1 MRRLGRRPAWLL
13 PAWAG
18 LALVCAARPADAGAQ
33 SQTTSAIRGTVT
45 EAAGQPVADASVVV
59 RNTLTGA
66 ERSAVTGADGRFLV
80 LLLQPGAGWSVR
92 VSRLGYADAE
102 EGGIQLQVGE
112 TRTLAFVLQTRAVEV
127 EGVAVDVERNPV
139 IDPTRTG
146 PATRLGERTVQ
157 SLPILSRDVMELAV
171 LSPLVRTTESG
182 GFSIGGQNDRYNAL
196 LVDGLLNQDA
206 FGLTSAGVPGGQ
218 AGAKLLPLDAV
229 AQYEILVAPYDTRLT
244 GFAGG
249 VLNAVTR
256 TGTNDWRVRALGV
269 GRHEAL
275 MGDLTLPSGTADA
288 SGVQRSLLSLSVGG
302 PLVRD
307 RAHLFVAAEVER
319 RRQPPPGYNSGRDIP
334 GLVGID
340 PENLG
345 LFQGFFEER
354 FGVDTGEAGPYPLD
368 QALANVFARVDWQV
382 SRRHRLTVRN
392 VFAHAANDESPNRA
406 PFEPYELSSNAVFRT
421 STSNALSLQ
430 LFTDL
435 GRRGGNEVDFT
446 FQRTTDRTRPASSL
460 PQVEV
465 VLRSPDQSLTATRP
479 VRVGAQ
485 FYAQRN
491 DLAQTS
497 ARVTNTLTLPRG
509 SHTWTLG
516 ASAALYDIRQ
526 EYLPGALGDWFFADW
541 LDLVVNAPQRFQR
554 TELLEGQSPAVGF
567 NVTEL
572 GAFVEDQV
580 EVGRL
585 TLRLGLR
592 ADVPFVL
599 DRPEENARVLG
610 YFDRSTSTVPRGR
623 PLVSPRLS
631 FNWHRGEGLRTQVR
645 GGAGLFTGQLPYV
658 WLANAFHNNGLRS
671 VVRSCSGRWID
682 DPPTG
687 NTTPP
692 FDPSQPDPS
701 CLLGPARETR
711 TVTLFEEGFV
721 YPQYAKMSLAVDQE
735 ITPRLTA
742 SLSAIFSH
750 SINQVLLRELNI
762 HPQEEGLGPLRG
774 YGGRDRMYFGTPDN
788 RGFSPIRLLPGYD
801 QVLLATNGGGDRSW
815 SVTAE
820 LRGTLSDRLAFQAAY
835 AYGRSYDRMSLG
847 EVDLVA
853 NFGLTP
859 THGDPN
865 DPPLTPSNFDRPH
878 KVVLTLFG
886 APLPRLPDTEISLL
900 YTGESGLPFSY
911 VYRGD
916 YNGDGYPSLGAAFDR
931 NNDLVYVPLDP
942 FEVPS
947 GVGTSARLQ
956 GALETDA
963 CLQRFQGF
971 IMLRNHC
978 RAPWQNRLDL
988 RVAHGMRVGGAR
1000 VRLEGDLINVLNLLD
1015 GDRGLAHT
1023 IRPVSSLLQPF
1034 ERSPFTGELLSEWAG
1049 GLLPFRDPAG
1059 KLVTPQ
1065 PWTVAS
1071 PASQWQAQFGVR
1083 VTLGG

>member
-1 MRRLGRRPAWLL
+1 MRLCARRVLLAVTATAAALGAPA
-13 PAWAG
+13 
-18 LALVCAARPADAGAQ
+18 AGAGQ
-33 SQTTSAIRGTVT
+33 SQTTSAIRGTVV
-45 EAAGQPVADASVVV
+45 EESGRPVADASVVV
-59 RNTLTGA
+59 RNPLTGA
-66 ERSAVTGADGRFLV
+66 ERGAVTGTDGRFLV
-80 LLLQPGAGWSVR
+80 LLLQPGGPWSVR
-92 VSRLGYADAE
+92 VSRIGFADAVE
-102 EGGIQLQVGE
+102 DGIQLQVGE
-112 TRTLAFVLQTRAVEV
+112 TRTLSLVLHVRAVEV
-127 EGVAVDVERNPV
+127 EGVAVDVERSPVVNPAQ
-139 IDPTRTG
+139 TG
-146 PATRLGERTVQ
+146 PATRLGERAVQ
-157 SLPILSRDVMELAV
+157 SLPILSRDVMDLAV

-182 GFSIGGQNDRYNAL
+182 GFSIGGQNDRYNAV

-206 FGLTSAGVPGGQ
+206 FGLTSSGVPGGQ

-256 TGTNDWRVRALGV
+256 TGTNDWRVQGLAV

-275 MGDLTLPSGTADA
+275 MGDLTLPLGSAEA
-288 SGVQRSLLSLSVGG
+288 SGVQRSLLGFSVGG

-307 RAHLFVAAEVER
+307 RAHLFVSTEVER
-319 RRQPPPGYNSGRDIP
+319 RRQPPSGYNAGRDP
-334 GLVGID
+334 AALVGID
-340 PENLG
+340 PENMG
-345 LFQGFFEER
+345 VFQSFFEER
-354 FGVDTGEAGPYPLD
+354 FSVPTGEAGPYALD
-368 QALANVFARVDWQV
+368 QSLANAFARVDWQI
-382 SRRHRLTVRN
+382 SHRHRLTVRN
-392 VFAHAANDESPNRA
+392 VFAYAANDESPNRA
-406 PFEPYELSSNAVFRT
+406 PFDPYELSSNAVFRT

-435 GRRGGNEVDFT
+435 GRRGGNELDLT
-446 FQRTTDRTRPASSL
+446 FQRTTDRTTPASIF

-465 VLRSPDQSLTATRP
+465 VLRSPDQSVSATRP

-491 DLAQTS
+491 DLAQNS
-497 ARVTNTLTLPRG
+497 GRVTNTLTLPRG
-509 SHTWTLG
+509 RSTWTLG
-516 ASAALYDIRQ
+516 ASAAIYDIRH
-526 EYLPGALGDWFFADW
+526 EYLPGSTGDWFFADW
-541 LDLVVNAPQRFQR
+541 LDLVLNAPQRYQR
-554 TELLEGQSPAVGF
+554 TVLLDGQSPAVGF
-567 NVTEL
+567 GVTEL
-572 GAFVEDQV
+572 GAFVENQV

-585 TLRLGLR
+585 TVRLGLR

-610 YFDRSTSTVPRGR
+610 YFGRSTSTVPRGR
-623 PLVSPRLS
+623 PLLSPRLS
-631 FNWHRGEGLRTQVR
+631 FNWHRGEHLRTQLR

-687 NTTPP
+687 NTAPP
-692 FDPSQPDPS
+692 FDPANPDPT

-711 TVTLFEEGFV
+711 SVTLFEDGFV
-721 YPQYAKMSLAVDQE
+721 YPQYAKMSATVDQE

-742 SLSAIFSH
+742 SVTGIFSH

-774 YGGRDRMYFGTPDN
+774 YGGRDRMHFGTPN
-788 RGFSPIRLLPGYD
+788 NSGFAPIRLLPGYD
-801 QVLLATNGGGDRSW
+801 QILLATNGGGDRSW

-820 LRGTLSDRLAFQAAY
+820 LRGTLTARLAFQAAY
-835 AYGRSYDRMSLG
+835 AYGRSYDRMSLA

-853 NFGLTP
+853 NYGLTP

-886 APLPRLPDTEISLL
+886 APIPRLPDTEISIL

-916 YNGDGYPSLGAAFDR
+916 YNGDGYPGLGAASDR
-931 NNDLVYVPLDP
+931 NNDLVYVPRDP
-942 FEVPS
+942 LEVPS
-947 GVGTSARLQ
+947 GLGTSVRLYA
-956 GALETDA
+956 ALETDA
-963 CLQRFQGF
+963 CLRKFQGF

-988 RVAHGMRVGGAR
+988 RMAHTLRARGATVRV
-1000 VRLEGDLINVLNLLD
+1000 EGDLVNVLNLLD
-1015 GDRGLAHT
+1015 RQMGLIHT
-1023 IRPVSSLLQPF
+1023 IRPVSPLLQPF
-1034 ERSPFTGELLSEWAG
+1034 QRSPFTGELLSEWAG
-1049 GLLPFRDPAG
+1049 GLLPLRDPAG
-1059 KLVTPQ
+1059 NLVTPQ
-1065 PWTVAS
+1065 PWTVSA
-1071 PASQWQAQFGVR
+1071 PASQWQAQLGVR